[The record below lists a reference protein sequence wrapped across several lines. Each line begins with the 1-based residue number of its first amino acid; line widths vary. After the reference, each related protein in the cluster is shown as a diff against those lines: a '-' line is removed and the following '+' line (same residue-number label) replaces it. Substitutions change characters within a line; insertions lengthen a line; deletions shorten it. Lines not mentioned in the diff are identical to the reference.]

1 MTIATLGDGALVIQL
16 GDTIDP
22 ALIAQIGALA
32 VRIHKAR
39 IPGLRE
45 VVPAYASLAVFF
57 DVRETDHERVT
68 EAVGPLLHNLSEV
81 RRDEQPRSVHSIPVW
96 YDGPDLADVA
106 RLTGLTSDD
115 IIARH
120 AAREYVVYFLGF
132 APGFAYLGELDPALV
147 LPRRAEPRRRVA
159 AGSVAIAGAQTAVY
173 PLDTPGGWHLIGRT
187 STVMFDP
194 SADPPSRLAPG
205 DRVLFVPQQ

>member
-1 MTIATLGDGALVIQL
+1 MTIATLGDGALVVQL

-22 ALIAQIGALA
+22 ALIARIGALA
-32 VRIHKAR
+32 AR
-39 IPGLRE
+39 IDEARIGGVQE

-57 DVRETDHERVT
+57 DIRTTDHERVAD
-68 EAVGPLLHNLSEV
+68 AVGLLLHEPTEV
-81 RRDEQPRSVHSIPVW
+81 GRDEGPRSVHRIPVW

-106 RLTGLTSDD
+106 RLTGLTVDD
-115 IIARH
+115 VVARH
-120 AAREYVVYFLGF
+120 AGREYRVYFLGF
-132 APGFAYLGELDPALV
+132 APGFAYLGELDQALV

-173 PLDTPGGWHLIGRT
+173 PLDTPGGWHLLGRT

-194 SADPPSRLAPG
+194 LVDPPARLAPG
-205 DRVLFVPQQ
+205 DRVRFVPQ

>member
-1 MTIATLGDGALVIQL
+1 MTIATLGDGALVVQL

-22 ALIAQIGALA
+22 VLVAQIGALVA
-32 VRIHKAR
+32 RIHHAG
-39 IPGLRE
+39 IPGVRE

-57 DVRETDHERVT
+57 DVRETEHARVAD
-68 EAVGPLLHNLSEV
+68 AVGPLLQDLTEV
-81 RRDEQPRSVHSIPVW
+81 GGDERPRAVHRIPVW

-106 RLTGLTSDD
+106 RLTGLTPDD
-115 IIARH
+115 VVARH
-120 AAREYVVYFLGF
+120 AGREYVVYFLGF
-132 APGFAYLGELDPALV
+132 APGFAYLGALDQGLV

-194 SADPPSRLAPG
+194 LADPPARLAAG
-205 DRVLFVPQQ
+205 DRVRFVPQG